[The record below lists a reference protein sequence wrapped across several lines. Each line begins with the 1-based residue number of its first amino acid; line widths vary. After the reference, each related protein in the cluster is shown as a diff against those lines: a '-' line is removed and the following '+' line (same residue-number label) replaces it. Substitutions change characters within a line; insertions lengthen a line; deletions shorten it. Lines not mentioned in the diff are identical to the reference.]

1 MTNVYL
7 TSYLTML
14 QSAGNTLA
22 GSYRQVAV
30 GHPLDFDVHYACQA
44 FARQCDVHS
53 SALAPTVERYAH
65 VAEPEPERLHPVG
78 LATARSGPIGLLRDL
93 QDVYQL
99 ANLVDITWTLT
110 GQAAHGARDRDL
122 INLVTRCNQQISA
135 QLAWLRMRMKA
146 EAPQALLV
154 TRLGVTNEPCTR

>member
-1 MTNVYL
+1 MMMYFSTYL
-7 TSYLTML
+7 TLL

-22 GSYRQVAV
+22 ESYRQVAI
-30 GHPLDFDVHYACQA
+30 GHQVDSDVYYMCLA
-44 FARQCDVHS
+44 FARQCDAHS
-53 SALAPTVERYAH
+53 AALMPTVERYAH
-65 VAEPEPERLHPVG
+65 VAEPEPERLHPLG
-78 LATARSGPIGLLRDL
+78 LTAARVGPIGLLRDL
-93 QDVYQL
+93 QDLYQL

-122 INLVTRCNQQISA
+122 INLVARCNKQISA

-154 TRLGVTNEPCTR
+154 AS